1 MARFRAGGRSTQ
13 TASRWSRRRSRATS
27 HGSARQSCVP
37 IPHQFRGGFHEY
49 ELMTSVNWGIVL
61 QGSFCVTE
69 DNLRSDVPAARRLR
83 SRLGR
88 IVVRIRRGGE
98 EILMPNAFKETP
110 PGLYRN

>member
-27 HGSARQSCVP
+27 HGSARQSWVP

-61 QGSFCVTE
+61 QRAFCVTE
-69 DNLRSDVPAARRLR
+69 GNLRSDVPAARRLR

-88 IVVRIRRGGE
+88 IVVLILRGGGR
-98 EILMPNAFKETP
+98 ILMPNALKENA
-110 PGLYRN
+110 PGPY